1 VDDTPQRPEG
11 GYRPPGA
18 DEPDGPE
25 AGDERTAAA
34 AADPDPARPLPDEWS
49 RKVKL
54 RDGSRVLLR
63 QIRPQDRQR
72 LVEGLRRLSPASRY
86 LRFHSA
92 VDHLSESQLD
102 YLSKVDHVDH
112 EAIVAIDLD
121 RPDRPGVGVARYIRD
136 VVEHDVAEA
145 AITVADE
152 YHGMGAGTILLGAL
166 AARARDNGVRVFR
179 SYVLDGNPGMLEVFD
194 HLGARRELET
204 SGLWRVDLDVPED
217 EADVPRSPAGK
228 AFMDAAREQRHLVS
242 LVPPIWSRRKRRH
255 GGHDADDAEA
265 ARDDAD
271 GADADGAD
279 RDRADGDRD
288 ENDAAEREFRELASD
303 LDDWLDAREDR

>member
-1 VDDTPQRPEG
+1 VDDTPQRPED

-18 DEPDGPE
+18 HEPDGPE
-25 AGDERTAAA
+25 AEDQRIAAA
-34 AADPDPARPLPDEWS
+34 AADDPDPAKPLPDEWS

-136 VVEHDVAEA
+136 VVDQDVAEA

-255 GGHDADDAEA
+255 GG
-265 ARDDAD
+265 DDAD
-271 GADADGAD
+271 GDHADDGDRADG
-279 RDRADGDRD
+279 DRADGDRD
-288 ENDAAEREFRELASD
+288 ETDASEREFRELASD
-303 LDDWLDAREDR
+303 LDDWLDAREER

>member
-1 VDDTPQRPEG
+1 VDDTPQRLDGRPEG

-18 DEPDGPE
+18 GEPIEEISPAEPDPPLS
-25 AGDERTAAA
+25 APD
-34 AADPDPARPLPDEWS
+34 DPDPAKPLPDEWS
-49 RKVKL
+49 RKLKL

-92 VDHLSESQLD
+92 VDHLSEAQLD

-112 EAIVAIDLD
+112 EAIVAIDLE

-136 VVEHDVAEA
+136 VVDHDVAEA

-242 LVPPIWSRRKRRH
+242 LVPPIWSRLKRRRPDH
-255 GGHDADDAEA
+255 DDAGVDQDGGE
-265 ARDDAD
+265 DGVDEDGVPDAS
-271 GADADGAD
+271 
-279 RDRADGDRD
+279 DGDPS
-288 ENDAAEREFRELASD
+288 EREFQELAND
-303 LDDWLDAREDR
+303 LDDWLDAREER

>member
-1 VDDTPQRPEG
+1 VNGASQQPPDDHL
-11 GYRPPGA
+11 PPGA
-18 DEPDGPE
+18 RDEDVVSHATGDREADGLGGSDD
-25 AGDERTAAA
+25 ADQAA
-34 AADPDPARPLPDEWS
+34 PDPTKPLPDEWS

-63 QIRPQDRQR
+63 PIRPQDRQR

-102 YLSKVDHVDH
+102 YLTLVDHVDH
-112 EAIVAIDLD
+112 EAIVAIDLE

-136 VVEHDVAEA
+136 VVDHDVAEA

-166 AARARDNGVRVFR
+166 AARARENGIRIFR

-217 EADVPRSPAGK
+217 EADVPRSPAGR
-228 AFMDAAREQRHLVS
+228 AFLDAAREQRHLVS
-242 LVPPIWSRRKRRH
+242 LFPPIWSRRKRRQP
-255 GGHDADDAEA
+255 ADDA
-265 ARDDAD
+265 
-271 GADADGAD
+271 
-279 RDRADGDRD
+279 RD
-288 ENDAAEREFRELASD
+288 EGEDGEGDPMEREFEELSVD
-303 LDDWLDAREDR
+303 LNDWLKTRDER

>member
-1 VDDTPQRPEG
+1 VTGVDDAGQRPQD
-11 GYRPPGA
+11 GYLPPGA
-18 DEPDGPE
+18 QEPD
-25 AGDERTAAA
+25 ATAAEGEATSPTTDDDA
-34 AADPDPARPLPDEWS
+34 ATSQERPAPDPAKPLPGEWS
-49 RKVKL
+49 RRVKL

-92 VDHLSESQLD
+92 VDHLSEAQLD
-102 YLSKVDHVDH
+102 YLSQVDHVDH

-166 AARARDNGVRVFR
+166 AARAREHGVRVFR

-228 AFMDAAREQRHLVS
+228 AFLDAAREERTLVS
-242 LVPPIWSRRKRRH
+242 LIPPIWSRRKRRGTTPEADEQDA
-255 GGHDADDAEA
+255 GGDPMK
-265 ARDDAD
+265 
-271 GADADGAD
+271 
-279 RDRADGDRD
+279 
-288 ENDAAEREFRELASD
+288 REFEELATD
-303 LDDWLDAREDR
+303 LDDWLDARGDR